1 MALGLTNI
9 TISDVKTEIGSSS
22 NSVSALVGATGLNK
36 YSFYAPGSLNVDGS
50 YNVTLTPPTSN
61 YKLGDFRSYNDSAL
75 TPLAQVD
82 YTQNWGPGAGA
93 FNFTVSWFPQNM
105 NIKAF
110 VIPGDYVTM
119 NFYANET
126 NRTNEAGLLK
136 QEVTLITYNAIT
148 PLAGHTR
155 QVSQQAY
162 STQAPITINNFP
174 DGGLSD
180 PDTSIYMETF
190 ISDLAG
196 NRKINLGIRENNYT
210 TIKFH
215 KNQIPYI
222 YGGGNVP
229 SPPFG
234 WTAIFP
240 EVSISSTPVCSF
252 ASQLD
257 MTFGSSTIDF
267 YIVARGIY
275 GLQEKII
282 DVTDCSVMLT
292 IDGSTQK
299 LYQGAISYSAGEH
312 IDTTLTISGGTWAYG
327 DEGAIT
333 LVDCEFNDNA
343 STNCL

>member
-1 MALGLTNI
+1 MSLGLTNI

-22 NSVSALVGATGLNK
+22 NSVSALVGAPGLNK
-36 YSFYAPGSLNVDGS
+36 YSFYAPGSLAVDAS
-50 YNVTLTPPTSN
+50 KNVTLTPPTSN

-75 TPLAQVD
+75 TPSAQVD
-82 YTQNWGPGAGA
+82 YTQNWGPSAA
-93 FNFTVSWFPQNM
+93 DFDFAVSWFPQNM

-110 VIPGDYVTM
+110 VEPADYVTM
-119 NFYANET
+119 DFYPTSLDRTNET
-126 NRTNEAGLLK
+126 N
-136 QEVTLITYNAIT
+136 LIKRQCASILYDDII

-155 QVSQQAY
+155 QVTKQAY
-162 STQAPITINNFP
+162 STQAPVWVYSYPT
-174 DGGLSD
+174 GGLSD
-180 PDTSIYMETF
+180 PDTSIYMETY
-190 ISDLAG
+190 ISDLTSVK
-196 NRKINLGIRENNYT
+196 KINLGIRNNNYT

-229 SPPFG
+229 YHPSG
-234 WTAIFP
+234 WTSVFP

-252 ASQLD
+252 APQLD

-275 GLQEKII
+275 GLQQKII

-299 LYQGAISYSAGEH
+299 LYSGPISYSAGTH
-312 IDTTLTISGGTWAYG
+312 IDTTLSISGGTWAY
-327 DEGAIT
+327 DDIGAIT

-343 STNCL
+343 STNCT